1 MSNITQSSYM
11 ENNSFENRKKKSD
24 FLLSKYSDKIPMI
37 LEKSSKEKYLPKIE
51 KTKYLV
57 PHDLTV
63 AGVMQILK
71 KNLKIDEHIS
81 VYLSIYNQNIIL
93 SGSQS
98 ISDIYSKYKNN
109 DGFIYLEYCSE
120 NVFG

>member
-1 MSNITQSSYM
+1 M

>member
-1 MSNITQSSYM
+1 MDS
-11 ENNSFENRKKKSD
+11 NSFETRKKKSEL
-24 FLLSKYSDKIPMI
+24 LLSKYSDKIPMI

-51 KTKYLV
+51 RTKYLV
-57 PHDLTV
+57 PHDLTI
-63 AGVMQILK
+63 ASVMQILK

-81 VYLSIYNQNIIL
+81 IYLSICNQNIIL

-98 ISDIYSKYKNN
+98 ISDIYSKYKST